1 MRDHFFAPGI
11 FAEDVRWIARLAQR
25 NRSEAGLCEADD
37 EPPIHRIAPVVATGH
52 DDMKP
57 KSKSKRAAGAAGAKR
72 RRRPGASAKRFK
84 RPLPA
89 WEVAVPA
96 VPFRRDGPW
105 ELGAALE

>member
-1 MRDHFFAPGI
+1 VDEAP
-11 FAEDVRWIARLAQR
+11 A
-25 NRSEAGLCEADD
+25 
-37 EPPIHRIAPVVATGH
+37 HRIAPVAAGQ

-57 KSKSKRAAGAAGAKR
+57 KSKSKRASGAAGTKR
-72 RRRPGASAKRFK
+72 RRRPGSSAKRFK